1 MKYRVDEPYSE
12 LFTVDSDT
20 GVITTKVT
28 LSREQLASMTFSV
41 IAYDLGVPSRS
52 STATVR
58 LSVQEDSTLTFDK
71 PSYSFVVF
79 ENQSPHTE
87 VGQVAA
93 SDPMTDP
100 VTSSIRY
107 ELFREASEPDFDVAF
122 EMNAT
127 TGKLYTKVVLDRER
141 RTNFRLRVTAR
152 GTAVQAVPAMARVSI
167 HVADLN
173 DNKPRVH
180 WPPRHGVINDTT
192 IRLSTG
198 NQQQQQHHHYHRYYL
213 SSNVSHY
220 VNNASYESLE
230 STN

>member
-1 MKYRVDEPYSE
+1 
-12 LFTVDSDT
+12 
-20 GVITTKVT
+20 
-28 LSREQLASMTFSV
+28 MTFTV

-87 VGQVAA
+87 VGQVTA
-93 SDPMTDP
+93 SDPTTDP

-107 ELFREASEPDFDVAF
+107 DLFREASEADFDVAF
-122 EMNAT
+122 EINAT

-152 GTAVQAVPAMARVSI
+152 GMAVQAVPAMTRVSI

-173 DNKPRVH
+173 DNRPRVH

-192 IRLSTG
+192 ITLSTG
-198 NQQQQQHHHYHRYYL
+198 EQQQYHRHHRHYL
-213 SSNVSHY
+213 LLNVSHY
-220 VNNASYESLE
+220 I
-230 STN
+230 TNDNLYSP